1 MVKFE
6 HSLCVCFSSCW
17 IVGVNTPCNEL
28 ALVFGDPI
36 DWVVCRAVFIRFDFD
51 NGFGSD
57 SSEASGNLTDRNK
70 NAARNFGT
78 IAIDHRDFSKFLFCR
93 NNRRIGRVS

>member
-1 MVKFE
+1 MIEFE

-36 DWVVCRAVFIRFDFD
+36 DLVVCCTVFIGFDFD
-51 NGFGSD
+51 HGVGGD

-78 IAIDHRDFSKFLFCR
+78 VAVDHRDFSKSLFGR
-93 NNRRIGRVS
+93 NDGRAGRVS